1 LASALKNLY
10 VSLLIRVLPFAVV
23 SDMPLSGSFALSG
36 TTITLPNS
44 LLDELMST
52 IEAKSKTEAV
62 IKAIKDEIRLKK
74 MEKIKS
80 MAGKMEFIKSADKLR
95 HEDERLG

>member
-1 LASALKNLY
+1 MS
-10 VSLLIRVLPFAVV
+10 R
-23 SDMPLSGSFALSG
+23 

-62 IKAIKDEIRLKK
+62 IKAIKDEIRMKK
-74 MEKIKS
+74 TERIKS
-80 MAGKMEFIKSADKLR
+80 LAGKMEFTKSADKLR

>member
-1 LASALKNLY
+1 MLFISIIY
-10 VSLLIRVLPFAVV
+10 WRI
-23 SDMPLSGSFALSG
+23 DMSR

-62 IKAIKDEIRLKK
+62 IMAIKDVIRMKK
-74 MEKIKS
+74 LEKIKS
-80 MAGKMEFIKSADKLR
+80 MAGRMEFMKPADKLR